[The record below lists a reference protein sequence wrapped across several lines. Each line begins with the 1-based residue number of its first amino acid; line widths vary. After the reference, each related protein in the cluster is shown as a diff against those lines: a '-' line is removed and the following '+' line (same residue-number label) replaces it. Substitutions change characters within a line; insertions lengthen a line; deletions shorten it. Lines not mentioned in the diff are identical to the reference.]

1 MTFKALRSS
10 TLITT
15 LVTAAVLSA
24 APAMAAPAVVATVNG
39 TAIPQSLSDALV
51 SEKVAQGAQ
60 DNAQLRQAVREELID
75 RELIV
80 QAAKKAGLEK
90 QADVQTAIRLADQGV
105 LIRAYQITYAQK
117 HVPSDAQLKQLYDQT
132 MANMGKE
139 EFKTRLIIVQSP
151 AAAKEVTG
159 KLDSGD
165 SFENVAKQY
174 SVGPGAKENGGDIG
188 WNPITAFPKPVGDAV
203 VKLGKGKYT
212 AAISAENVWFI
223 VLLEDRR
230 PFTPPSFD
238 QAKAQFRDAV
248 INQEFQRDLQKMRA
262 SAKVQ

>member
-1 MTFKALRSS
+1 MNFKALRST
-10 TLITT
+10 TLATT
-15 LVTAAVLSA
+15 LVAAALVSA
-24 APAMAAPAVVATVNG
+24 LPALAAGNVATVNG

-60 DNAQLRQAVREELID
+60 DNAQLRQAIREELID

-80 QAAKKAGLEK
+80 QAAKKAGLDK
-90 QADVQTAIRLADQGV
+90 QPDVQTAIRLADQGV

-139 EFKTRLIIVQSP
+139 EFKTRLIIVQSQ
-151 AAAKEVTG
+151 ATAKEVTT

-165 SFENVAKQY
+165 SFDSVAKQY
-174 SVGPGAKENGGDIG
+174 SVGPNAKENGGDIG
-188 WNPITAFPKPVGDAV
+188 WNPITAFPKPVADAI

-212 AAISAENVWFI
+212 PAVSADNVWF
-223 VLLEDRR
+223 VVQLEDRR
-230 PFTPPSFD
+230 PFNPPSFD

-248 INQEFQRDLQKMRA
+248 INQEFQKDLQKMRA

>member
-1 MTFKALRSS
+1 MNFKALRSS

-15 LVTAAVLSA
+15 LVAATALSVGPAFA
-24 APAMAAPAVVATVNG
+24 AGNVATVNG
-39 TAIPQSLSDALV
+39 TAIPQSMSDALV
-51 SEKVAQGAQ
+51 AEKVAQGAQ
-60 DNAQLRQAVREELID
+60 DSPQLRQAIREELID

-90 QADVQTAIRLADQGV
+90 QPDVQTAIRLADQSV
-105 LIRAYQITYAQK
+105 LIRAYQISYAQK
-117 HVPSDAQLKQLYDQT
+117 HVPSDAQLKQMFDQT

-139 EFKTRLIIVQSP
+139 EFKTRLIVVQSQ
-151 AAAKEVTG
+151 AAAKDVTS

-165 SFENVAKQY
+165 SFEVVAKQY
-174 SVGPGAKENGGDIG
+174 SVGPNAKENGGDIG
-188 WNPITAFPKPVGDAV
+188 WNPLTAFPKPVGDAI

-212 AAISAENVWFI
+212 PAINADNVWFI

-248 INQEFQRDLQKMRA
+248 VNQEFQQDLQKMRA

>member
-1 MTFKALRSS
+1 MKFKALRPS
-10 TLITT
+10 TLATS
-15 LVTAAVLSA
+15 LVAVALVSATSAFAAGN
-24 APAMAAPAVVATVNG
+24 VATVNG

-90 QADVQTAIRLADQGV
+90 QPDVQTAIRLADQGV

-139 EFKTRLIIVQSP
+139 EFKTRLIIVQSQ
-151 AAAKEVTG
+151 AVAKEVTS

-165 SFENVAKQY
+165 SFESVAKQY
-174 SVGPGAKENGGDIG
+174 SVGPNAKENGGDIG
-188 WNPITAFPKPVGDAV
+188 WNPITAFPKPVADAV

-212 AAISAENVWFI
+212 PAVSADNVWF
-223 VLLEDRR
+223 VVQLEDRR

-248 INQEFQRDLQKMRA
+248 INQEFQKDLQKMRA

>member
-1 MTFKALRSS
+1 MKFKALRSN
-10 TLITT
+10 TLATT
-15 LVTAAVLSA
+15 LVTAALVSA
-24 APAMAAPAVVATVNG
+24 MPAFAAGNVATVNG

-80 QAAKKAGLEK
+80 QAAKKAGLDK
-90 QADVQTAIRLADQGV
+90 QPDVQTAIRLADQGV

-139 EFKTRLIIVQSP
+139 EFKTRLIIVQSQ
-151 AAAKEVTG
+151 ATAKEVTT

-165 SFENVAKQY
+165 SFESVAKQY
-174 SVGPGAKENGGDIG
+174 SVGPNAKENGGDIG
-188 WNPITAFPKPVGDAV
+188 WNPITAFPKPVADAV
-203 VKLGKGKYT
+203 MKLGKGKYT
-212 AAISAENVWFI
+212 PAVSADNVWF
-223 VLLEDRR
+223 VVQLEDRR
-230 PFTPPSFD
+230 PFTPPSFE

-248 INQEFQRDLQKMRA
+248 INQEFQKDLQKMRA

>member
-1 MTFKALRSS
+1 MKFKVLRPS
-10 TLITT
+10 TLATT
-15 LVTAAVLSA
+15 LVAVALVSATSAFAAGN
-24 APAMAAPAVVATVNG
+24 VATVNG

-80 QAAKKAGLEK
+80 QAAKKAGLDK
-90 QADVQTAIRLADQGV
+90 QPDVQTAIRLADQGV

-139 EFKTRLIIVQSP
+139 EFKTRLIIVQSQ
-151 AAAKEVTG
+151 ATAKEVTT

-165 SFENVAKQY
+165 SFESVAKQY
-174 SVGPGAKENGGDIG
+174 SVGPNAKENGGDIG
-188 WNPITAFPKPVGDAV
+188 WNPITAFPKPVADAV

-212 AAISAENVWFI
+212 PAVSADNVWF
-223 VLLEDRR
+223 VVQLEDRR

-248 INQEFQRDLQKMRA
+248 INQEFQKDLQKMRA

>member
-1 MTFKALRSS
+1 MKFKALRPS
-10 TLITT
+10 TLATS
-15 LVTAAVLSA
+15 LVAVALVSATSAFAAGN
-24 APAMAAPAVVATVNG
+24 VATVNG

-90 QADVQTAIRLADQGV
+90 QPDVQTAIRLADQGV

-139 EFKTRLIIVQSP
+139 EFKTRLIIVQSQ
-151 AAAKEVTG
+151 AAAKEVTS

-165 SFENVAKQY
+165 SFESVAKQY
-174 SVGPGAKENGGDIG
+174 SVGPNAKENGGDIG
-188 WNPITAFPKPVGDAV
+188 WNPITAFPKPVADAV

-212 AAISAENVWFI
+212 PAVSADNVWF
-223 VLLEDRR
+223 VVQLEDRR

-248 INQEFQRDLQKMRA
+248 INQEFQKDLQKMRA
-262 SAKVQ
+262 NAKVQ

>member
-1 MTFKALRSS
+1 MKFKALSS
-10 TLITT
+10 NTLATT
-15 LVTAAVLSA
+15 LVTAALVSA
-24 APAMAAPAVVATVNG
+24 MPAFAAGNVATVNG

-80 QAAKKAGLEK
+80 QAAKKAGLDK
-90 QADVQTAIRLADQGV
+90 QPDVQTAIRLADQGV

-139 EFKTRLIIVQSP
+139 EFKTRLIIVQSQ
-151 AAAKEVTG
+151 ATAKEVTT

-165 SFENVAKQY
+165 SFESVAKQY
-174 SVGPGAKENGGDIG
+174 SVGPNAKENGGDIG
-188 WNPITAFPKPVGDAV
+188 WNPITAFPRPVADAV
-203 VKLGKGKYT
+203 MKLGKGKYT
-212 AAISAENVWFI
+212 PAVSADNVWF
-223 VLLEDRR
+223 VVQLEDRR
-230 PFTPPSFD
+230 PFTPPSFE

-248 INQEFQRDLQKMRA
+248 INQEFQKDLQKMRA

>member
-1 MTFKALRSS
+1 MKFKALRPS
-10 TLITT
+10 TLATS
-15 LVTAAVLSA
+15 LVAVALVSATSAFAAGN
-24 APAMAAPAVVATVNG
+24 VATVNG

-90 QADVQTAIRLADQGV
+90 QPDVQTAIRLADQGV

-139 EFKTRLIIVQSP
+139 EFKTRLIIVQSQ
-151 AAAKEVTG
+151 AAAKEVTS

-165 SFENVAKQY
+165 SFESVAKQY
-174 SVGPGAKENGGDIG
+174 SVGPNAKENGGDIG
-188 WNPITAFPKPVGDAV
+188 WNPITAFPKPVADAV
-203 VKLGKGKYT
+203 VKLGKGKYPP
-212 AAISAENVWFI
+212 AVSADNVWF
-223 VLLEDRR
+223 VVQLEDRR

-248 INQEFQRDLQKMRA
+248 INQEFQKDLQKMRA

>member
-1 MTFKALRSS
+1 MKFKVLRPS
-10 TLITT
+10 TLTTT
-15 LVTAAVLSA
+15 LVAVALVSATSAFAAGN
-24 APAMAAPAVVATVNG
+24 VATVNG

-80 QAAKKAGLEK
+80 QAAKKAGLDK
-90 QADVQTAIRLADQGV
+90 QPDVQTAIRLADQGV

-139 EFKTRLIIVQSP
+139 EFKTRLIIVQSQ
-151 AAAKEVTG
+151 ATAKEVTT

-165 SFENVAKQY
+165 SFESVAKQY
-174 SVGPGAKENGGDIG
+174 SVGPNAKENGGDIG
-188 WNPITAFPKPVGDAV
+188 WNPITAFPKPVADAV

-212 AAISAENVWFI
+212 PAVSADNVWF
-223 VLLEDRR
+223 VVQLEDRR

-248 INQEFQRDLQKMRA
+248 INQEFQKDLQKMRA

>member
-1 MTFKALRSS
+1 MKFKVLRPS
-10 TLITT
+10 TLATT
-15 LVTAAVLSA
+15 LVAVALVSATPAFAAGN
-24 APAMAAPAVVATVNG
+24 VATVNG

-80 QAAKKAGLEK
+80 QAAKKAGLDK
-90 QADVQTAIRLADQGV
+90 QPDVQTAIRLADQGV

-139 EFKTRLIIVQSP
+139 EFKTRLIIVQSQ
-151 AAAKEVTG
+151 ATAKEVTT

-165 SFENVAKQY
+165 SFESVAKQY
-174 SVGPGAKENGGDIG
+174 SVGPNAKENGGDIG
-188 WNPITAFPKPVGDAV
+188 WNPITAFPKPVADAV

-212 AAISAENVWFI
+212 PAVSADNVWF
-223 VLLEDRR
+223 VVQLEDRR

-248 INQEFQRDLQKMRA
+248 INQEFQKDLQKMRA

>member
-1 MTFKALRSS
+1 MKFKALRPN
-10 TLITT
+10 TLATT
-15 LVTAAVLSA
+15 LVAAAFVSATTAFA
-24 APAMAAPAVVATVNG
+24 AGNVATVNG

-80 QAAKKAGLEK
+80 QAAKKAGLDK
-90 QADVQTAIRLADQGV
+90 QPDVQTAIRLADQGV

-139 EFKTRLIIVQSP
+139 EFKTRLIIVQNP
-151 AAAKEVTG
+151 ATAKEVSA

-165 SFENVAKQY
+165 SFESVAKQY
-174 SVGPGAKENGGDIG
+174 SVGPNAKENGGDIG
-188 WNPITAFPKPVGDAV
+188 WNPITAFPKPVADAV
-203 VKLGKGKYT
+203 IKLGKGKNT
-212 AAISAENVWFI
+212 PAISADNVWFI
-223 VLLEDRR
+223 VQLEDRR

-248 INQEFQRDLQKMRA
+248 INQEFQKDLQKMRA

>member
-1 MTFKALRSS
+1 MKFKALRSN
-10 TLITT
+10 TLATT
-15 LVTAAVLSA
+15 LVTAALVSA
-24 APAMAAPAVVATVNG
+24 LPAFAAGNVATVNG

-80 QAAKKAGLEK
+80 QAAKKAGLDK
-90 QADVQTAIRLADQGV
+90 QPDVQTAIRLADQGV

-139 EFKTRLIIVQSP
+139 EFKTRLIIVQSQ
-151 AAAKEVTG
+151 ATAKEVTT

-165 SFENVAKQY
+165 SFESVAKQY
-174 SVGPGAKENGGDIG
+174 SVGPNAKENGGDIG
-188 WNPITAFPKPVGDAV
+188 WNPITAFPKPVADAV
-203 VKLGKGKYT
+203 MKLGKGKYT
-212 AAISAENVWFI
+212 PAVSADNVWF
-223 VLLEDRR
+223 VVQLEDRR

-248 INQEFQRDLQKMRA
+248 INQEFQKDLQKMRA

>member
-1 MTFKALRSS
+1 MKFKALSS
-10 TLITT
+10 NTLATT
-15 LVTAAVLSA
+15 LVTAALVSA
-24 APAMAAPAVVATVNG
+24 MPAFAAGNVAMVNG

-80 QAAKKAGLEK
+80 QAAKKAGLDK
-90 QADVQTAIRLADQGV
+90 QPDVQTAIRLADQGV

-139 EFKTRLIIVQSP
+139 EFKTRLIIVQSQ
-151 AAAKEVTG
+151 ATAKEVTT

-165 SFENVAKQY
+165 SFESVAKQY
-174 SVGPGAKENGGDIG
+174 SVGPNAKENGGDIG
-188 WNPITAFPKPVGDAV
+188 WNPITAFPKPVADAV
-203 VKLGKGKYT
+203 MKLGKGKYT
-212 AAISAENVWFI
+212 PAVSADNVWF
-223 VLLEDRR
+223 VVQLEDRR
-230 PFTPPSFD
+230 PFTPPSFE

-248 INQEFQRDLQKMRA
+248 INQEFQKDLQKMRA

>member
-1 MTFKALRSS
+1 MKFKALRAS
-10 TLITT
+10 TLATT
-15 LVTAAVLSA
+15 LVTAALVSA
-24 APAMAAPAVVATVNG
+24 LPAFAAGNVATVNG

-80 QAAKKAGLEK
+80 QAAKKAGLDK
-90 QADVQTAIRLADQGV
+90 QPDVQTAIRLADQGV

-139 EFKTRLIIVQSP
+139 EFKTRLIIVQSQ
-151 AAAKEVTG
+151 ATAKEVTA

-165 SFENVAKQY
+165 SFESVAKQY
-174 SVGPGAKENGGDIG
+174 SVGPNAKENGGDIG
-188 WNPITAFPKPVGDAV
+188 WNPITAFPKPVADAV
-203 VKLGKGKYT
+203 MKLGKGKYT
-212 AAISAENVWFI
+212 PAVSADNVWF
-223 VLLEDRR
+223 VVQLEDRR
-230 PFTPPSFD
+230 PFTPPSFE

-248 INQEFQRDLQKMRA
+248 INQEFQKDLQKMRA

>member
-1 MTFKALRSS
+1 MKFKALSS
-10 TLITT
+10 NTLATT
-15 LVTAAVLSA
+15 LVTAALVSA
-24 APAMAAPAVVATVNG
+24 MPAFAAGNVATVNG

-80 QAAKKAGLEK
+80 QAAKKAGLDK
-90 QADVQTAIRLADQGV
+90 QPDVQTAIRLADQGV

-139 EFKTRLIIVQSP
+139 EFKTRLIIVQSQ
-151 AAAKEVTG
+151 ATAKEVTT

-165 SFENVAKQY
+165 SFESVAKQY
-174 SVGPGAKENGGDIG
+174 SVGPNAKENGGDIG
-188 WNPITAFPKPVGDAV
+188 WNPITAFPKPVADAV
-203 VKLGKGKYT
+203 MKLGKGKYT
-212 AAISAENVWFI
+212 PAVSADNVWF
-223 VLLEDRR
+223 VVQLEDRR
-230 PFTPPSFD
+230 PFTPPSFE

-248 INQEFQRDLQKMRA
+248 INQEFQKDLQKMRA

>member
-1 MTFKALRSS
+1 MKFKALSS
-10 TLITT
+10 NTLATT
-15 LVTAAVLSA
+15 LVTAALVLAMPAFA
-24 APAMAAPAVVATVNG
+24 AGNVATVNG

-80 QAAKKAGLEK
+80 QAAKKAGLDK
-90 QADVQTAIRLADQGV
+90 QPDVQTAIRLADQGV

-139 EFKTRLIIVQSP
+139 EFKTRLIIVQSQ
-151 AAAKEVTG
+151 ATAKEVTT

-165 SFENVAKQY
+165 SFESVAKQY
-174 SVGPGAKENGGDIG
+174 SVGPNAKENGGDIG
-188 WNPITAFPKPVGDAV
+188 WNPITAFPKPVADAV
-203 VKLGKGKYT
+203 MKLGKGKYT
-212 AAISAENVWFI
+212 PAVSADNVWF
-223 VLLEDRR
+223 VVQLEDRR
-230 PFTPPSFD
+230 PFTPPSFE

-248 INQEFQRDLQKMRA
+248 INQEFQKDLQKMRA

>member
-1 MTFKALRSS
+1 MKFKALRSN
-10 TLITT
+10 TLATT
-15 LVTAAVLSA
+15 LVTAALVSA
-24 APAMAAPAVVATVNG
+24 LPAFAAGNVATVNG

-80 QAAKKAGLEK
+80 QAAKKAGLDK
-90 QADVQTAIRLADQGV
+90 QPDVQTAIRLADQGV

-139 EFKTRLIIVQSP
+139 EFKTRLIIVQSQ
-151 AAAKEVTG
+151 ATAKEVTT

-165 SFENVAKQY
+165 SFESVAKQY
-174 SVGPGAKENGGDIG
+174 SVGPNAKENGGDIG
-188 WNPITAFPKPVGDAV
+188 WNPITAFPKPVADAV
-203 VKLGKGKYT
+203 MKLGKGKYT
-212 AAISAENVWFI
+212 PAVSADNVWF
-223 VLLEDRR
+223 VVQLEDRR
-230 PFTPPSFD
+230 PFTPPSFE

-248 INQEFQRDLQKMRA
+248 INQEFQKDLQKMRA

>member
-1 MTFKALRSS
+1 MKFKALRAS
-10 TLITT
+10 TLATT
-15 LVTAAVLSA
+15 LVTAALVSA
-24 APAMAAPAVVATVNG
+24 LPAFAAGNVATVNG

-80 QAAKKAGLEK
+80 QAAKKAGLDK
-90 QADVQTAIRLADQGV
+90 QPDVQTAIRLADQGV

-139 EFKTRLIIVQSP
+139 EFKTRLIIVQSQ
-151 AAAKEVTG
+151 ATAKEVTT

-165 SFENVAKQY
+165 SFESVAKQY
-174 SVGPGAKENGGDIG
+174 SVGPNAKENGGDIG
-188 WNPITAFPKPVGDAV
+188 WNPITAFPKPVADAV
-203 VKLGKGKYT
+203 MKLGKGKYT
-212 AAISAENVWFI
+212 PAVSADNVWF
-223 VLLEDRR
+223 VVQLEDRR

-248 INQEFQRDLQKMRA
+248 INQEFQKDLQKMRA

>member
-1 MTFKALRSS
+1 MKFKALRPS
-10 TLITT
+10 TLATS
-15 LVTAAVLSA
+15 LVAVALVSATSAFAAGN
-24 APAMAAPAVVATVNG
+24 VATVNG

-90 QADVQTAIRLADQGV
+90 QPDVQTAIRLADQGV

-139 EFKTRLIIVQSP
+139 EFKTRLIIVQSQ
-151 AAAKEVTG
+151 AAAKEVTS

-165 SFENVAKQY
+165 SFESVAKQY
-174 SVGPGAKENGGDIG
+174 SVGPNAKENGGDIG
-188 WNPITAFPKPVGDAV
+188 WNPITAFPKPVADAV

-212 AAISAENVWFI
+212 PAVSADNVWF
-223 VLLEDRR
+223 VVQLEDRR

-248 INQEFQRDLQKMRA
+248 INQEFQKDLQKMRA

>member
-1 MTFKALRSS
+1 MKFKALRPS
-10 TLITT
+10 TLATT
-15 LVTAAVLSA
+15 LVAVALVSATSAFAAGN
-24 APAMAAPAVVATVNG
+24 VATVNG

-80 QAAKKAGLEK
+80 QAAKKAGLDK
-90 QADVQTAIRLADQGV
+90 QPDVQTAIRLADQGV

-139 EFKTRLIIVQSP
+139 EFKTRLIIVQSQ
-151 AAAKEVTG
+151 ATAKEVTT

-165 SFENVAKQY
+165 SFESVAKQY
-174 SVGPGAKENGGDIG
+174 SVGPNAKENGGDIG
-188 WNPITAFPKPVGDAV
+188 WNPITAFPKPVADAV

-212 AAISAENVWFI
+212 PAVSADNVWF
-223 VLLEDRR
+223 VVQLEDRR

-248 INQEFQRDLQKMRA
+248 INQEFQKDLQKMRA

>member
-1 MTFKALRSS
+1 MKFKVLRPS
-10 TLITT
+10 TLATT
-15 LVTAAVLSA
+15 LVAVALVSATPAFAAGN
-24 APAMAAPAVVATVNG
+24 VATVNG

-90 QADVQTAIRLADQGV
+90 QPDVQTAIRLADQGV

-139 EFKTRLIIVQSP
+139 EFKTRLIIVQSQ
-151 AAAKEVTG
+151 AAAKEVTS

-165 SFENVAKQY
+165 SFESVAKQY
-174 SVGPGAKENGGDIG
+174 SVGPNAKENGGDIG
-188 WNPITAFPKPVGDAV
+188 WNPITAFPKPVADAV

-212 AAISAENVWFI
+212 PAVSADNVWF
-223 VLLEDRR
+223 VVQLEDRR

-248 INQEFQRDLQKMRA
+248 INQEFQKDLQKMRA

>member
-1 MTFKALRSS
+1 MKFKVLRPS
-10 TLITT
+10 TLATT
-15 LVTAAVLSA
+15 LVAVALVSATPAFAAGN
-24 APAMAAPAVVATVNG
+24 VATVNG

-80 QAAKKAGLEK
+80 QAAKKAGLDK
-90 QADVQTAIRLADQGV
+90 QPDVQTAIRLADQGV

-139 EFKTRLIIVQSP
+139 EFKTRLIIVQSQ
-151 AAAKEVTG
+151 ATAKEVTTR
-159 KLDSGD
+159 LDSGD
-165 SFENVAKQY
+165 SFESVAKQY
-174 SVGPGAKENGGDIG
+174 SVGPNAKENGGDIG
-188 WNPITAFPKPVGDAV
+188 WNPITAFPKPVADAV

-212 AAISAENVWFI
+212 PAVSADNVWF
-223 VLLEDRR
+223 VVQLEDRR

-248 INQEFQRDLQKMRA
+248 INQEFQKDLQKMRA